1 MVNMLG
7 GRKRCPNIRQ
17 GHKMRIVSVQVSL
30 VRKLRYSHKIVVRE
44 IDERIIH
51 MGYTLIHEDTYDSAL
66 QYRLK
71 E

>member
-1 MVNMLG
+1 M
-7 GRKRCPNIRQ
+7 CPNIPQ
-17 GHKMRIVSVQVSL
+17 GHKMSIVSVQVSL
-30 VRKLRYSHKIVVRE
+30 VRHLRYSYKIVVRE

-51 MGYTLIHEDTYDSAL
+51 MGYTLIHEDTHDSAL